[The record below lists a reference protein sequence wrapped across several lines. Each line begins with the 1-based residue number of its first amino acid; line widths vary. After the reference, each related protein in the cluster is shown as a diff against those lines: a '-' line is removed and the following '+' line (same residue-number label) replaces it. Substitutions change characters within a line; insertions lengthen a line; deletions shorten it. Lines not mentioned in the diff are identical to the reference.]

1 MFSNMETYILANMEN
16 DMAPD
21 PDEAR
26 ASLEALSRDR
36 ELLASRIVTP
46 WWYHPAVAAALVVLV
61 YATAAAGWVATWAIW
76 VFIGSMGAMLSLPL
90 IYARRYG
97 VAISRPAGR
106 RSRRMLAVLVTVA
119 AACMAGALVI
129 RLAGLPLVTALIP
142 MTIAAAGT
150 IVLGRA
156 YDAALRRDLTEA
168 ARDER

>member
-61 YATAAAGWVATWAIW
+61 Y
-76 VFIGSMGAMLSLPL
+76 AMLSLPL